1 MDKLICMKCGKEI
14 KPKITQNDN
23 EINSELTYNTLRGGL
38 GNKELGKVCE
48 ECYEILKNNI
58 MDIRANILKSI

>member
-1 MDKLICMKCGKEI
+1 MKCGKEI

-38 GNKELGKVCE
+38 GNKELGKLCE